1 MSLRVFTCKDREK
14 VGGRGEVPRLNAAL
28 AGLLHHVAAHVAG
41 STGTDAERFKND
53 ASLKAMLFGDQR
65 NAASDLLAM
74 QHPISGSDGVDRPRP
89 QPPTEEPTKRAQWT
103 GAAAA

>member
-1 MSLRVFTCKDREK
+1 
-14 VGGRGEVPRLNAAL
+14 L

-41 STGTDAERFKND
+41 STGTDAERFNND
-53 ASLKAMLFGDQR
+53 ALLKAMLFRDQR
-65 NAASDLLAM
+65 DAASNLLAT
-74 QHPISGSDGVDRPRP
+74 QHFISGSDGVDRPRP